1 MRDLKD
7 LLEHFRN
14 DEPLTWED
22 VNDIEDAIE
31 TAIVL
36 KSKVEDLEKT
46 LQKAV
51 DDLEELIVYYH
62 ACTYC
67 AHNLPG
73 YSCKLEIINDPD
85 FIKHQKPLLEVR
97 LERILDYLTR

>member
-7 LLEHFRN
+7 LLEHYRN

-22 VNDIEDAIE
+22 VNDIEEAIE

-51 DDLEELIVYYH
+51 DDLEELIDYYH

-73 YSCKLEIINDPD
+73 YSCKLALKYGEGTCSA
-85 FIKHQKPLLEVR
+85 KWRGKE
-97 LERILDYLTR
+97 Y